1 MIHALRKTLAVGVTA
16 LIALGTAIV
25 VGPGAALAA
34 ERPAA
39 DWAFSAPWATTAP
52 GGPWAQPCNG
62 TLSINLN
69 GDRCGTDK
77 AGGWSNLGA
86 DLVGFA
92 QAARLSGST
101 VQADASLT
109 AAPELGLGCYTQ
121 PGGGGCLLSQG
132 AWPSLDTMGYA
143 GVVNRTAVGTP
154 SSVTVDVRGALA
166 SLGFTGDFYVHG
178 ADAATGVGSA
188 RITRSHGGEVAGTAV
203 AVPGG
208 VRIDF
213 PGAAYAGSPGWTRAW
228 VDVVGLRADGSRAL
242 VRVLQNTASAG
253 SGSAQSLALTT
264 PVNVPLDIAL
274 TDLQFAVSPT
284 AAQVIVDELP
294 ATVTRGEA
302 AFTFVSAA
310 PTVDTFAFRGAFEV
324 EGGWLESP
332 SGTVTITATDAE
344 VEEPEVIVAPTVR
357 DYAFAEPLAA
367 GIPVDVDVTALTE
380 GATFDPTDWTLE
392 AADVLPWS
400 AQGGI
405 LTLTPQGDREAFAT
419 TVRWRSLIDP
429 TVTSNWATV
438 TAPAAEVVE
447 PPVVVPPVVTPPVV
461 TPPVVTPPVVTPP
474 VVEPPAVTPTPADP
488 ANPTPPSVVK
498 TGVEAS
504 PLGFLMGL
512 LAVILAAG
520 SLPLYRRFARR

>member
-62 TLSINLN
+62 TLTINLN

-77 AGGWSNLGA
+77 VGDWGGLGT

-101 VQADASLT
+101 VQSDASL
-109 AAPELGLGCYTQ
+109 ARPDLGLGCYAQ
-121 PGGGGCLLSQG
+121 PGSEGCFLSQG
-132 AWPSLDTMGYA
+132 QWPSWDTFGYA
-143 GVVNRTAVGTP
+143 GVINRTAVGTP
-154 SSVTVDVRGALA
+154 SSMTVDVRGALA

-178 ADAATGVGSA
+178 ADVATGVGSA
-188 RITRSHGGEVAGTAV
+188 RITRSNGGEVAGTAV
-203 AVPGG
+203 AVTGG

-228 VDVVGLRADGSRAL
+228 VEVVGLRADGSRAL
-242 VRVLQNTASAG
+242 VRVLQNTVAVG

-310 PTVDTFAFRGAFEV
+310 PTVDTFAFRGAFQV

-332 SGTVTITATDAE
+332 SGTVTITATDAA
-344 VEEPEVIVAPTVR
+344 VEPEVIVAPTVR
-357 DYAFAEPLAA
+357 DFAFPAPLAA
-367 GIPVDVDVTALTE
+367 GVPVDVDVIALTE
-380 GATFDPTDWTLE
+380 GEGFNAADWTLE
-392 AADVLPWS
+392 ASDAVAWS
-400 AQGGI
+400 ARGGV
-405 LTLTPQGDREAFAT
+405 LTLTPEGDREALT
-419 TVRWRSLIDP
+419 TSVRWRSLIDP
-429 TVTSNWATV
+429 TVTSNWGSI
-438 TAPAAEVVE
+438 TAPAAEVVTPE
-447 PPVVVPPVVTPPVV
+447 PEPTPNP
-461 TPPVVTPPVVTPP
+461 
-474 VVEPPAVTPTPADP
+474 EVTPTPDP
-488 ANPTPPSVVK
+488 TPAPEVTPAPETTPESLPPTPPPGGAE
-498 TGVEAS
+498 TGDEGLTL
-504 PLGFLMGL
+504 LGYGL
-512 LAVILAAG
+512 ALLLGTAVAFTTR
-520 SLPLYRRFARR
+520 SRRFARR